1 MSEFAV
7 DERVLAKVD
16 PVVLAKS
23 GPFGQAMLQ
32 IGARRPDVVA
42 LSADVSGVT
51 GLGPFAQAFP
61 DRFVNVGMAEQNLI
75 AVAVGLEKAGFTPV
89 ATTFAVFATR
99 RALDFIT
106 VQCALNE
113 ANVKIV
119 AALPGIYSTFGPT
132 HQGIEDLAHMR
143 AIPNLVVLDPC
154 DNAEMAEA
162 AYAAVEH
169 RGPVYLREL
178 LGRETADV
186 DRRGIEF
193 EIGPGQQLRAGSDV
207 GIVASGIMVRQAL
220 DAASELAGRGIS
232 AAVLKMSTIKP
243 FDGAA
248 VLELARAT
256 GALVTAENHT
266 VVGGLFSAV
275 AEVLAEVGIGV
286 PVRPVGVRDEF
297 CSFGSNAYVART
309 HGLTAAAVVDAA
321 EAVLAVKRP

>member
-1 MSEFAV
+1 MTGLDV
-7 DERVLAKVD
+7 DERVLARVD

-23 GPFGQAMLQ
+23 GPFGRAMLE

-42 LSADVSGVT
+42 LSADVAGVT
-51 GLGPFAQAFP
+51 GLAPFAQAFP

-143 AIPNLVVLDPC
+143 AIPNMVVLDPC

-162 AYAAVEH
+162 AHAAVEH

-186 DRRGIEF
+186 DRGRLGF
-193 EIGPGQQLRAGSDV
+193 EIGPGQLLRAGSDV

-220 DAASELAGRGIS
+220 DAASELAGRGTS

-248 VLELARAT
+248 VLDLARTT

-275 AEVLAEVGIGV
+275 AEVLAEAGTGV
-286 PVRPVGVRDEF
+286 PVRSVGVRDEF
-297 CSFGSNAYVART
+297 CSFGSNEYVART
-309 HGLTAAAVVDAA
+309 HGLTADAVVDAA
-321 EAVLAVKRP
+321 LAALAVKRP